1 MRTRAAAAAALLVV
15 AAAAGCGGSSPRV
28 HVVRPAHPIWCP
40 AEVKMGG
47 RVQHPRG
54 TFDAR
59 RVLGLSLDDAVR
71 LGTAHRCNV
80 RATTTDGKSLA
91 LTMDLRFDRVDVIVE
106 HGKVA
111 RFDTHNGPV
120 G

>member
-1 MRTRAAAAAALLVV
+1 MPGRGQDGRQGATSTRD
-15 AAAAGCGGSSPRV
+15 
-28 HVVRPAHPIWCP
+28 
-40 AEVKMGG
+40 
-47 RVQHPRG
+47 
-54 TFDAR
+54 FDAR
-59 RVLGLSLDDAVR
+59 RVLGLSLDDAEK

-80 RATTTDGKSLA
+80 RATTIDGKSLA

-106 HGKVA
+106 HGKVT

>member
-1 MRTRAAAAAALLVV
+1 MSARVAALAVGV
-15 AAAAGCGGSSPRV
+15 AALAAGCGGSSPKV
-28 HVVRPAHPIWCP
+28 DVVRPAHAVWCP

-47 RVQHPRG
+47 RVQHPRVM
-54 TFDAR
+54 FDAR
-59 RVLGLSLDDAVR
+59 RVLGLSLDDAEK

-106 HGKVA
+106 HGKVT